1 MRRTMTALILFSA
14 TLFILQVLPE
24 GQVAVVRGTAGDGR
38 TMEEWVQTTVDDF
51 RAGEL
56 ECLVLRPATDGE
68 IALAEEQEG
77 SNCAKGVLTSEV
89 REMSVLFNV
98 LGSAWMVEKPMGTS
112 FHLEVRV
119 SNNGRQWSD
128 WLLVMPDEDGP
139 GSEPLVHG
147 NLLEVPQSRYLQY
160 RLTLGTFDLGVSPM
174 VGEVIL
180 TAMNTRDGPTVDEA
194 RAMIVPQES
203 TSGVPQPR
211 IISRKGWGANET
223 WATREPVYRTPTHFV
238 IHHTVTTNTPA
249 DPAYIVRAI
258 YRYHAVSREWG
269 DIGYNF
275 LIDRQGNIYEGRK
288 GGDGVVGVHAG
299 DFNYGSVGIALL
311 GDYRTVGM
319 TPAMKEALVSLM
331 AWEADRFGI
340 NPLEMSHFVHREF
353 PNVVAHRDLWSTICP
368 GDRVYQALG
377 NLRRLT
383 WQRLLAHD
391 PRVEILR
398 PMAGESV
405 SGEVEIQVTSP
416 SPTTSKTRL
425 LVDGTL
431 KAEGGSV
438 LTWEWDT
445 SQASEGRHVLEAV
458 ARTEEGRRVRVAR
471 AVVVDNTAPTGSIT
485 IDDGASYTSQLTVT
499 LNLKADDGS
508 GEIAGVQYTQDDA
521 SQFSEVEEFASC
533 REWVLDAGDG
543 QKTVGVRF
551 HDRAGNVSPTYTG
564 SIILDTEPPGD
575 WSRVETGDPTRVM
588 VGVAD
593 HASGLDPSS
602 AHYAI
607 SNDGG
612 SSWEAWQSV
621 ECDTEEGQEQVGACY
636 LRADVSDGA
645 VRFKVADR
653 AGNEA
658 YSPAYGE
665 VTAPPTPEGTPG
677 SSPPLEPQPTA
688 TPGGE
693 GPAGVMPDLVVE
705 RVEVASQQGV
715 DSVPVTV
722 TVFIRNDGPVDAATG
737 FWVGLF
743 IDPPVAPT
751 VNSAFAPD
759 GQGALWYVP
768 GLAADEMQTLSLEDA
783 DDRYSTFSGRLSPGK
798 HDLHVYVDSYNTEGE
813 VGLVAEGD
821 ENNNLMGPLTVEV
834 GEPSDDGGSE
844 PVGAG
849 PGQLVRL
856 LIKRLEEW
864 LTVLRGRV

>member
-1 MRRTMTALILFSA
+1 MRRTLTALILFSA
-14 TLFILQVLPE
+14 TLFILQLLPE
-24 GQVAVVRGTAGDGR
+24 GQVTVVRGTAGDGR
-38 TMEEWVQTTVDDF
+38 TMEQWVQSTVDDF
-51 RAGEL
+51 EAGEL
-56 ECLVLRPATDGE
+56 ECLVLRAVADGE
-68 IALAEEQEG
+68 IALAKEQEG
-77 SNCAKGVLTSEV
+77 SYCAEGVLTSEV
-89 REMSVLFNV
+89 HEMSVLFNV

-119 SNNGRQWSD
+119 SNNGHQWSD
-128 WLLVMPDEDGP
+128 WLLVMVDEDGP

-147 NLLEVPQSRYLQY
+147 NLLETPQSRYLQY
-160 RLTLGTFDLGVSPM
+160 RLTLGTFDLDVSP
-174 VGEVIL
+174 VLGEVVL

-211 IISRKGWGANET
+211 IISRKGWGANEA
-223 WATREPVYRTPTHFV
+223 WATRKPVYRTPTHFV
-238 IHHTVTTNTPA
+238 IHHTVTTNNPS

-258 YRYHAVSREWG
+258 YQYHAVSRGWG

-311 GDYRTVGM
+311 GDYRTVDM

-340 NPLEMSHFVHREF
+340 HPLEMSHFVHREF

-377 NLRRLT
+377 DLRRLT

-391 PRVEILR
+391 PRVEILS

-405 SGEVEIQVTSP
+405 SGEVEIQVSSP

-431 KAEGGSV
+431 EAEGGSV

-445 SQASEGRHVLEAV
+445 SQVAEGRHLLEAV
-458 ARTEEGRRVRVAR
+458 ATSAEGRRVRVGR

-508 GEIAGVQYTQDDA
+508 GELVGVQFTQDDA
-521 SQFSEVEEFASC
+521 SQFSEVEEFAPS
-533 REWVLDAGDG
+533 REWVLDPGDG

-575 WSRVETGDPTRVM
+575 WSRVDAGDSSRVM
-588 VGVAD
+588 VGVVD

-602 AHYAI
+602 AHYAV

-612 SSWEAWQSV
+612 YSWEAWRSV
-621 ECDTEEGQEQVGACY
+621 ECDTEAGQEQVGACY
-636 LRADVSDGA
+636 LSADVRDGA
-645 VRFKVADR
+645 VRFRIADR

-665 VTAPPTPEGTPG
+665 VIAPPTPESSPGT
-677 SSPPLEPQPTA
+677 SPPLQPGPTT
-688 TPGGE
+688 TPGGDE
-693 GPAGVMPDLVVE
+693 PAAAMPDLVVE
-705 RVEVASQQGV
+705 RVEIASQQGL

-722 TVFIRNDGPVDAATG
+722 TVVIGNDGTVDAEMG

-743 IDPPVAPT
+743 IDPPIAPT
-751 VNSAFAPD
+751 VNSAFGPD
-759 GQGALWYVP
+759 GDGALWYVP
-768 GLAADEMQTLSLEDA
+768 NLAAFETQTLSLKEV
-783 DDRYSTFSGRLSPGK
+783 DDRYSTFSGRLSPGT
-798 HDLHVYVDSYNTEGE
+798 HELYVYVDSYNTDGE

-821 ENNNLMGPLTVEV
+821 ENNNVMGPVTVEV
-834 GEPSDDGGSE
+834 GEPSGNGGSE
-844 PVGAG
+844 PAGAG
-849 PGQLVRL
+849 PGHLVRL
-856 LIKRLEEW
+856 LIKHLEEW
-864 LTVLRGRV
+864 LTLLRGRL